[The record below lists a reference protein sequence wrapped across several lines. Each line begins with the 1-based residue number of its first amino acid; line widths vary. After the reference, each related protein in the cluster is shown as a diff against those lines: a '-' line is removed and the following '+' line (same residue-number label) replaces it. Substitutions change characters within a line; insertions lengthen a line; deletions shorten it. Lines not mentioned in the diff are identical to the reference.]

1 MGSPMNGPD
10 AYCELH
16 AHSNF
21 SFLDGA
27 SHPEDLVA
35 RAALLEMPAL
45 ALTDHA
51 GMYGAVRLWKAA
63 AQTATPAARQA
74 GLRPVCPIIGVELV
88 LPRDDREL
96 RAARRGRKLNEPIRG
111 AKASRGWPGELH
123 AGPAPGDH
131 LVLLARDPAGY
142 TALSRLI
149 SRGHLAGEKQYPV
162 FERALVEAALD
173 EGRGHLVGL
182 SGCHNGE
189 IPRRLFADERD
200 AALDAARAW
209 AARFPDGDF
218 AIELAHHLGP
228 DDDWIV
234 SQLASLADEAGLPT
248 VVTNEVHYAEA
259 GGHRLQDVLVCIRH
273 GASLDEAREL
283 LLPNAEYRVKPGR
296 ELAAIGARLP
306 DPRARRAWTAGIAQA
321 AAIGQRCRL
330 ELDFERYRFPGFT
343 VPEGETPFSYLY
355 QLAHEGLRRRYR
367 PITKRALEQLTHELD
382 VIDRTNL
389 AEFFLIVW
397 DLMEF
402 ARANHIIGQGRGS
415 AGDSIVAYCLG
426 ITKVDP
432 IEHKLL
438 FERFINEARALPDID
453 IDFDVNRREE
463 VIQYVYRRYGADH
476 AAMVCNVI
484 TYRARSAVREVA
496 KALGFPPEAV
506 DRVAKALD
514 TRDASDVAR
523 DLALD
528 GSFAWLFTELGM
540 PMALLAA
547 PSGRD
552 GRAAL
557 PPQTDGAAPAE
568 PSTPPVHAFVRPSS
582 DSTWNHRPRP
592 TLRPDLA
599 AAEAR
604 ARDAADDHD
613 GRPYSESGWYPPRR
627 PNVLDQSVISVKH
640 EGWEQKRYGSGGL
653 RGDGANP
660 PAASLDLPA
669 PRDNGSPGPWN
680 DPPDVLDR
688 ATRERPHVRVDPE
701 SGMPIEERRRPQVI
715 RHSQPPAAGLGV
727 PQLRQKLISASLG
740 SPPAGRGGDLAVET
754 LANLG
759 ISETNEPRNM
769 AKAARTSIWQEPRPA
784 AGTDQQAGELQ
795 ETGQLHAAPRNR
807 WQWLLALCAEIDG
820 FPRHLGIHVGGM
832 LVTRTPLI
840 DLVPIE
846 RASMPGRVVTEFDK
860 EDVEA
865 LGLVKID
872 LLSLRTLGAVSD
884 ILDRVERD
892 TGERPELDELPHDDP
907 EVFASIR
914 AADTVG
920 MFQIESRAQMQ
931 ALPKARPE
939 RFEDLVVQVAII
951 RPGPIQGN
959 AVHPYLRRRA
969 GAEPV
974 TYLHPSLEPILSDTL
989 GVILYQEQVM
999 QIAIAVCGYSAMEAD
1014 IFRKAMGSHRSHEK
1028 MQAERD
1034 RFVGGAMRTGL
1045 TEADAEELF
1054 RRCSA
1059 FAEFGFARAHA
1070 AAFAKITYDTA
1081 WLKLHYPV
1089 HYLAGLLNNQ
1099 PMGFYSPSVLVGD
1112 AKRHGVRV
1120 LPVDVNA
1127 SAWGHGTERIG
1138 DSGDPARD
1146 YAMRLGLRQVKG
1158 IDEASKELLDEQRAI
1173 GPYTGV
1179 RDFVARTQLGEKV
1192 VERLIAI
1199 GAFDWTDVPRRELL
1213 WQLRTTLADAD
1224 PAHPAL
1230 GLTDDAQRA
1239 LGASLPPMSFAE
1251 RIAADYRELGLS
1263 PTAHPVELFRERVA
1277 ERGVITVAAAARRRD
1292 RSAIRLAGLAVSIQH
1307 PMTAKNFVFIAL
1319 EDESGMIN
1327 VTVRP
1332 QVYTANRALLHQ
1344 HPLLVVD
1351 GTLQVEGEVLNVV
1364 ARRIHPVDAVVAE
1377 VPPSAGRPRETRV
1390 DLAKQQRM
1398 FR

>member
-1 MGSPMNGPD
+1 MVQMAGPND
-10 AYCELH
+10 YCELH
-16 AHSNF
+16 SHSNF

-45 ALTDHA
+45 AITDHA
-51 GMYGAVRLWKAA
+51 GMYGAVRLWKATQ
-63 AQTATPAARQA
+63 QTDTPAAREA
-74 GLRPVCPIIGVELV
+74 GLVPVRPIIGVEIAI
-88 LPRDDREL
+88 PRDEREL
-96 RAARRGRKLNEPIRG
+96 RAARRGRKLNDPIRG

-131 LVLLARDPAGY
+131 LVLLARDAAGY

-149 SRGHLAGEKQYPV
+149 SHAHLAGEKQFPM
-162 FERALVEAALD
+162 FERAQVKAALD
-173 EGRGHLVGL
+173 VARGHLFGL
-182 SGCHNGE
+182 SGCRNGA
-189 IPRRLFADERD
+189 IPRRLLAGERD
-200 AALDAARAW
+200 SALEATRQW
-209 AARFPDGDF
+209 AAHFPDGDF
-218 AIELAHHLGP
+218 AVELSHHHGP
-228 DDDWIV
+228 DDDWLV
-234 SQLASLADEAGLPT
+234 AQLAALADDAGIPT

-273 GASLDEAREL
+273 GASLVEAREL

-296 ELAAIGARLP
+296 ELATIGAGLP
-306 DPRARRAWTAGIAQA
+306 DARARRSWAEGIAQA
-321 AAIGQRCRL
+321 GAIGSGCRL
-330 ELDFERYRFPGFT
+330 EMDFERYRFPGFT

-355 QLAHEGLRRRYR
+355 QLAHEGLRHRYR
-367 PITKRALEQLTHELD
+367 PITKRALEQLTHELGI
-382 VIDRTNL
+382 IDRTNL

-402 ARANHIIGQGRGS
+402 ARTKGIIGQGRGS
-415 AGDSIVAYCLG
+415 AGDSIVAYALG

-463 VIQYVYRRYGADH
+463 VIQYVYQRYGADH

-496 KALGFPPEAV
+496 KALGFPTKAI
-506 DRVAKALD
+506 DTVAKALD

-528 GSFAWLFTELGM
+528 GSFAWLFEELGV
-540 PMALLAA
+540 PMDVLAT

-552 GRAAL
+552 GRAQ
-557 PPQTDGAAPAE
+557 PETDTAAGPFA
-568 PSTPPVHAFVRPSS
+568 HDFVKPTS
-582 DSTWNHRPRP
+582 DSSWNHRPRP
-592 TLRPDLA
+592 MLRPDLA

-604 ARDAADDHD
+604 AREVANDHD
-613 GRPYSESGWYPPRR
+613 GRPYSEGGWYPPRR
-627 PNVLDQSVISVKH
+627 PSVLDQSVTQVRH
-640 EGWEQKRYGSGGL
+640 ESWQQKRYGAGSAPGSASGSAPGSAS
-653 RGDGANP
+653 GSAPGSSAG
-660 PAASLDLPA
+660 ASLDLPQ
-669 PRDNGSPGPWN
+669 PRDNGSPGPSN
-680 DPPDVLDR
+680 DPPHVLELVDG
-688 ATRERPHVRVDPE
+688 ARPHVRVDPE
-701 SGMPIEERRRPQVI
+701 SGIPIHERRRPQVI
-715 RHSQPPAAGLGV
+715 RPRFGGETG
-727 PQLRQKLISASLG
+727 SAITSG
-740 SPPAGRGGDLAVET
+740 
-754 LANLG
+754 
-759 ISETNEPRNM
+759 
-769 AKAARTSIWQEPRPA
+769 AARAPDDPFGRSRSTQSDKRASNSADGRPWSTRGNTPPLRDEE
-784 AGTDQQAGELQ
+784 AGSELGA
-795 ETGQLHAAPRNR
+795 TLHALPRNR
-807 WQWLLALCAEIDG
+807 WQWLLALCSEIDG

-846 RASMPGRVVTEFDK
+846 RATMPGRVVTEFDK

-872 LLSLRTLGAVSD
+872 LLSLRTLGVVSD
-884 ILDRVERD
+884 VLDRVARD
-892 TGERPELDELPHDDP
+892 TGERPDLDNLPHDDP

-914 AADTVG
+914 TADTVG

-974 TYLHPSLEPILSDTL
+974 TYLHPSLQTILEDTL

-999 QIAIAVCGYSAMEAD
+999 QIAIAVCGYSALEAD
-1014 IFRKAMGSHRSHEK
+1014 IFRKAMGSHRSHQK

-1034 RFVGGAMRTGL
+1034 RFVGGAVRTGL
-1045 TEADAEELF
+1045 TEQDAEELF

-1112 AKRHGVRV
+1112 ARRHGVQV

-1127 SAWGHGTERIG
+1127 SAWEHGTERIG
-1138 DSGDPARD
+1138 DSGDPRRD
-1146 YAMRLGLRQVKG
+1146 YAVRLGLRQVKG
-1158 IDEASKELLDEQRAI
+1158 IDEASRELLDEQRAI
-1173 GPYTGV
+1173 GPYSGV
-1179 RDFVARTQLGEKV
+1179 RDFVARTGLGEQV
-1192 VERLIAI
+1192 VERLISV
-1199 GAFDWTDVPRRELL
+1199 GAFDWTDIPRRELL

-1224 PAHPAL
+1224 PDRPAL

-1239 LGASLPPMSFAE
+1239 LGASLPPMTFAE
-1251 RIAADYRELGLS
+1251 RLAADYRELSLS
-1263 PTAHPVELFRERVA
+1263 PTAHPVELFRERVTA
-1277 ERGVITVAAAARRRD
+1277 RGVIPIGEAARRRD
-1292 RSAIRLAGLAVSIQH
+1292 RSRVRLAGLAVSIQH

-1319 EDESGMIN
+1319 EDETGMIN

-1332 QVYTANRALLHQ
+1332 QVYTAYRALLHR
-1344 HPLLVVD
+1344 HPLLVID
-1351 GTLQVEGEVLNVV
+1351 GVLQVEGEVLNVV

-1377 VPPSAGRPRETRV
+1377 AAAPDGRERSTAI